1 MRRNVQK
8 IIRRIAACLLLC
20 CLAGCGRETMADRI
34 SQVTGLSSGVVQ
46 DSFDSHGGFHGDGIA
61 YAAVTFPDQE
71 AERAIAQNPDWKKYP
86 LEDTVQALLYG
97 VTTDSESIGPYVTD
111 DDGEPLFPEIR
122 DGYYLLLDRYGET
135 APGHQEDILN
145 RASFH
150 FTVAVYDR
158 ETRTLYYAELDT

>member
-1 MRRNVQK
+1 MRRNVQSA
-8 IIRRIAACLLLC
+8 IRWIATCLLLC
-20 CLAGCGRETMADRI
+20 CLAGCSRETMADRI
-34 SQVTGLSSGVVQ
+34 FEVTGLPSGVVQ

-71 AERAIAQNPDWKKYP
+71 AERAIAQNPDWKPYP
-86 LEDTVQALLYG
+86 LDGTVQALLYG
-97 VTTDSESIGPYVTD
+97 ITTASESIGPYVTD

-135 APGHQEDILN
+135 VPGHQEDILN
-145 RASFH
+145 RASFN

-158 ETRTLYYAELDT
+158 DTRTLYYAEMDT